1 MKTQNLIRYV
11 IAAWLKKH
19 STGGFYLT
27 YRPGKDSEG
36 KQTLFLSSNT
46 KDAKLTIYDGIFHND
61 TTELRTEMAIA
72 KALNIE
78 TARGSLAD
86 KWDILALERLYQQL
100 YKVRAALNYL
110 SVMYDGEKGDIEII
124 VETEEGGL
132 ESARFNIR
140 DHNMSPEFSEELL
153 AMFNYKALI
162 FKSNYPKIPEH
173 LSLTR
178 FESVLEYAIRG
189 AIHDNGTGIV
199 IEQHK
204 DKWLINFFTKDDDGN
219 VKLMECERSDEDGK
233 KSSYFT
239 VNGEM
244 TTSDAFFDM
253 LTFPASANKTQKLFY
268 DVKSLITLLN
278 SYRFACSQIVIH
290 NYDITNVI
298 MTVDNYLT
306 SGEVNVYASEQYP
319 NSYDEARVK
328 ATIHK
333 IVERK
338 SPFTY

>member
-27 YRPGKDSEG
+27 YRPSKDSEG
-36 KQTLFLSSNT
+36 KQTLFLTSNT

-100 YKVRAALNYL
+100 YKV
-110 SVMYDGEKGDIEII
+110 
-124 VETEEGGL
+124 
-132 ESARFNIR
+132 
-140 DHNMSPEFSEELL
+140 
-153 AMFNYKALI
+153 
-162 FKSNYPKIPEH
+162 
-173 LSLTR
+173 
-178 FESVLEYAIRG
+178 
-189 AIHDNGTGIV
+189 
-199 IEQHK
+199 
-204 DKWLINFFTKDDDGN
+204 
-219 VKLMECERSDEDGK
+219 
-233 KSSYFT
+233 
-239 VNGEM
+239 
-244 TTSDAFFDM
+244 
-253 LTFPASANKTQKLFY
+253 
-268 DVKSLITLLN
+268 
-278 SYRFACSQIVIH
+278 
-290 NYDITNVI
+290 I

-306 SGEVNVYASEQYP
+306 SGEVNVYTSEQYP

-328 ATIHK
+328 DTIRK

-338 SPFTY
+338 SPFTN

>member
-1 MKTQNLIRYV
+1 MKTQYLIRYV

-19 STGGFYLT
+19 ISGGFYLT
-27 YRPGKDSEG
+27 YRPSKDSEG
-36 KQTLFLSSNT
+36 KQTLMLTSNT
-46 KDAKLTIYDGIFHND
+46 QNAKLTIYDGIFHND
-61 TTELRTEMAIA
+61 TRELRSECEIA
-72 KALNIE
+72 KALAVE
-78 TARGSLAD
+78 TACGSLAD
-86 KWDILALERLYQQL
+86 NWDILALERLYQQL
-100 YKVRAALNYL
+100 YKVKDTLDYL
-110 SVMYDGEKGDIEII
+110 SVMYDGEKKDIEII

-140 DHNMSPEFSEELL
+140 DHNMSPEFSQELL
-153 AMFNYKALI
+153 LMFNYDALI
-162 FKSNYPKIPEH
+162 FKSNYPKVPEH
-173 LSLTR
+173 LSLTK
-178 FESVLEYAIRG
+178 FESVLEFAIRA
-189 AIHDNGTGIV
+189 AIHDHANGIV

-204 DKWLINFFTKDDDGN
+204 DRWRISFATKDDNGN
-219 VKLMECERSDEDGK
+219 VKLMGCERSDEDGK
-233 KSSYFT
+233 NSSYFT

-268 DVKSLITLLN
+268 DVKRLITLLN
-278 SYRFACSQIVIH
+278 SYRFAHSQIVIH

-306 SGEVNVYASEQYP
+306 TGELNVYTSEQYP
-319 NSYDEARVK
+319 NAYDGVRVK
-328 ATIHK
+328 DTIRK

>member
-19 STGGFYLT
+19 ITGGFYLT
-27 YRPGKDSEG
+27 YRPSKDSED

-61 TTELRTEMAIA
+61 TIELRSEMAIA
-72 KALNIE
+72 KAINIE

-100 YKVRAALNYL
+100 YKVRDALNYL
-110 SVMYDGEKGDIEII
+110 SVMYDGEKGDIEIT

-153 AMFNYKALI
+153 SMFNYNALI

-173 LSLTR
+173 LRLTK
-178 FESVLEYAIRG
+178 FESVLEFAIRG

-204 DKWLINFFTKDDDGN
+204 DRWLINFFAK
-219 VKLMECERSDEDGK
+219 SDEGDINLLECTRSADEESGV
-233 KSSYFT
+233 FT
-239 VNGEM
+239 VNGKEF
-244 TTSDAFFDM
+244 TSDAFFDM

-278 SYRFACSQIVIH
+278 SYRFAHSQIVIH

-306 SGEVNVYASEQYP
+306 TGEMNVYTSEQYP

-328 ATIHK
+328 DAIRK